1 MVIGLRGNHIAR
13 TGIGRLCRLF
23 GKSRQAF
30 YQKESYLMQ
39 QQAEGMLIL
48 DLFAAVRRE
57 IPGLGTHKLHRL
69 LGSSFVASG
78 IKMGRDKLP

>member
-1 MVIGLRGNHIAR
+1 
-13 TGIGRLCRLF
+13 
-23 GKSRQAF
+23 
-30 YQKESYLMQ
+30 MQ

-69 LGSSFVASG
+69 LGSSFCSKWDKDGGG
-78 IKMGRDKLP
+78 ISFCKLLDTHNQLVKRKRL